1 MGGFVRSITR
11 RILKVIAPPQV
22 QAPVQAPVQAT
33 ASQIAPKDKA
43 NAVAQPQTSANA
55 VAQPQTLAASG
66 YGGSTIMTGSSGVEE
81 EANVS
86 QTLLGGKKKKTIV

>member
-1 MGGFVRSITR
+1 MGGFFKAITR
-11 RILKVIAPPQV
+11 IFSKPPRVIQQPT
-22 QAPVQAPVQAT
+22 PVAAPVQAT
-33 ASQIAPKDKA
+33 ASQTAPKDK
-43 NAVAQPQTSANA
+43 ANA

-86 QTLLGGKKKKTIV
+86 QTLLGGNKKKKKTIV

>member
-11 RILKVIAPPQV
+11 RILKVIAPPQ
-22 QAPVQAPVQAT
+22 VQAPVQAT

-66 YGGSTIMTGSSGVEE
+66 YGSSTIMTGSSGVEE

-86 QTLLGGKKKKTIV
+86 QTLLGGNVKKKKTIV